1 MNKTL
6 LLTPSY
12 QPHRVI
18 NWMDAVKMK
27 YENTADVVVEYD
39 DTISSPS
46 VTWKLPAVMRL
57 KRLTKAHKRQVKF
70 SRYNVFLR
78 DGFQCQYCGRK
89 DLPYHCLTYD
99 HMTPRALGGKTT
111 WDNIVTACQSCNSWK
126 GAKTCEQ
133 AGMFPRK
140 KPIKPKTLP
149 FEPNIVDVENAP
161 KEWMDYLPS

>member
-89 DLPYHCLTYD
+89 DLPYHLLSYD
-99 HMTPRALGGKTT
+99 HVHPRCLGGKTD
-111 WDNIVTACQSCNSWK
+111 WNNIVASCLRCNIIK
-126 GAKTCEQ
+126 GHKTCYE
-133 AGMFPRK
+133 ANMFPIK
-140 KPIKPKTLP
+140 QPIKPRSLP
-149 FEPNIVDVENAP
+149 FEPNIIDLENAP
-161 KEWMDYLPS
+161 PEWKPYI